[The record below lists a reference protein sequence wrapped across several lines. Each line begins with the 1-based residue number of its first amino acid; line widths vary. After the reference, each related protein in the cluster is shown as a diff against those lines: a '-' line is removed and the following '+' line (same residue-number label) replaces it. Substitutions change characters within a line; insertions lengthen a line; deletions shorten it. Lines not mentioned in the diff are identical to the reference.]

1 MSFNYTT
8 AVSAY
13 CAGGQVGYSVYFS
26 NKTVFTYILGVNAS
40 SIPPGIVP
48 LPAAAYVPIISLMVA
63 IVLFIALFARRN
75 SLTWRVVAIA
85 LAIITMVATRALVSP
100 YVTTTLNCLTNS
112 DSYDMVTVSMPN
124 PYYPYTLT
132 AYIALF
138 SVIMIAVVLQLY
150 DYLMAGGSPP

>member
-40 SIPPGIVP
+40 NIPPGIVS
-48 LPAAAYVPIISLMVA
+48 LPAVAYVPIISLMVA
-63 IVLFIALFARRN
+63 VILFIVLFARRN

-85 LAIITMVATRALVSP
+85 LAIITMVATRALASP
-100 YVTTTLNCLTNS
+100 YVTTTLNCLTS
-112 DSYDMVTVSMPN
+112 SGSYDIATVSIPN
-124 PYYPYTLT
+124 PYYPYAIT

-138 SVIMIAVVLQLY
+138 SVIMVAVVLQLY
-150 DYLMAGGSPP
+150 DYLMGEIT

>member
-13 CAGGQVGYSVYFS
+13 CASGQVGYSVYLS

-40 SIPPGIVP
+40 SIPPGIVS
-48 LPAAAYVPIISLMVA
+48 LPAVAYMPIISLMVA
-63 IVLFIALFARRN
+63 IVLFIVLFARRN

-85 LAIITMVATRALVSP
+85 LAIITMVATRALASP
-100 YVTTTLNCLTNS
+100 YVTTTLNCLTGS
-112 DSYDMVTVSMPN
+112 GSYDIATVSIPN
-124 PYYPYTLT
+124 PYYPYAIT

-138 SVIMIAVVLQLY
+138 AVIMVAVVLQLY
-150 DYLMAGGSPP
+150 DYLMGEIA